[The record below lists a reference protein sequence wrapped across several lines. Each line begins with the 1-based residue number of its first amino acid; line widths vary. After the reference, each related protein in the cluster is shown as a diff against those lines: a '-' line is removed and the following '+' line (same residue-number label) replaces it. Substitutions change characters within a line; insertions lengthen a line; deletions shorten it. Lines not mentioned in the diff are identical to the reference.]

1 MTGGYKIMRLRID
14 TSEAKF
20 RVAGLPR
27 PRQESRANPAQRRT
41 PDGRLVWTV
50 RLTAID
56 TGNNTSETIWVEVAG
71 DEPKLTLDELAQ
83 VHGLVYAPY
92 VNKQTHQIVRAFRAE
107 AVTVLA
113 EARRT
118 AAA

>member
-1 MTGGYKIMRLRID
+1 MRLRID
-14 TSEAKF
+14 TSEVKF

-50 RLTAID
+50 RLTAVD
-56 TGNNTSETIWVEVAG
+56 AGSNSSETIWVEVAG
-71 DEPKLTLDELAQ
+71 DEPRLTLDELAQ

-92 VNKQTHQIVRAFRAE
+92 VNKQTNQIVRAFRADS
-107 AVTVLA
+107 VTVLA
-113 EARRT
+113 EARR
-118 AAA
+118 AAVA